1 MAIIMNPTDEV
12 RPDIKAASFENCIEI
27 RNDSD
32 ANICKVCGKWDCKKV
47 NHTPA
52 ATNEQCGVAKHDGWW

>member
-1 MAIIMNPTDEV
+1 MNPTDEV
-12 RPDIKAASFENCIEI
+12 RPDIKAASPENCIEI

-32 ANICKVCGKWDCKKV
+32 DGICKVCGKWDCKKV

-52 ATNEQCGVAKHDGWW
+52 AKPNQCCSARIGC